1 MFGGLLAGTLS
12 PTAFTTIGEI
22 NSEITYPMIIVGRRS
37 LSQDDINIAI
47 RGGATS
53 GGICDLA

>member
-37 LSQDDINIAI
+37 LSQDDMNIAI
-47 RGGATS
+47 KGGATS
-53 GGICDLA
+53 GGI